1 MKTAVRFFAALF
13 IAASFSVVS
22 TGCTAGSLTG
32 PQESETI
39 EQTAE
44 KPTPGAE
51 TNGDETKTTDPGG
64 NDHNISSD

>member
-1 MKTAVRFFAALF
+1 MKTAARFFAALF

-32 PQESETI
+32 PQESEAI

-51 TNGDETKTTDPGG
+51 TNDDDTYTTDPGG
-64 NDHNISSD
+64 NAHNVSND

>member
-1 MKTAVRFFAALF
+1 MKTAARFFAALF

-32 PQESETI
+32 PQETV
-39 EQTAE
+39 EQPAE
-44 KPTPGAE
+44 QPTPGAQ

-64 NDHNISSD
+64 NAHNVTND

>member
-1 MKTAVRFFAALF
+1 MKTAARFFAALF

-32 PQESETI
+32 PQDSEAI

-51 TNGDETKTTDPGG
+51 TNDDDTYTTDPGG
-64 NDHNISSD
+64 NDHNVSND